1 MPKRQLDVNEIIL
14 NVLDYF
20 TKEKNNFG
28 PLISLQAVHRR
39 VCEATG
45 ISETKL
51 KTVIKEKNEP
61 QPQVKE
67 NHYSRPHR
75 KSLDLS
81 EGVKFEI

>member
-14 NVLDYF
+14 NVLNYF
-20 TKEKNNFG
+20 TKEKNNCG
-28 PLISLQAVHRR
+28 PLISVLALHQR

-51 KTVIKEKNEP
+51 KTVIKQKNEP
-61 QPQVKE
+61 QPQVKK
-67 NHYSRPHR
+67 NHYSRPHT